1 MLPNS
6 RVNASAVRDMTQ
18 ISDEAFR
25 LELRHWIEAVYP
37 PNLRFLDRRPTIEE
51 VRPWFRLLIDK
62 GWLAPHWPRVHGG
75 MGLEIGKYLIYYDE
89 FARHGCARIPD
100 HAIHLL
106 GPLLIRY
113 GTSEQKSYFLPR
125 ILSGEHLWC
134 QGYSEPGAG
143 SDLASLRTEAV
154 LDGEDFVVNGQ
165 KIWTSLAAVADWI
178 FLLVRTDKT
187 VRSQAGISFLLA
199 DLRTPGITV
208 RPIVNLKGEPEFAQ
222 VFLDDVRVPKKNLVG
237 AINDGWTMAK
247 SLLGDERIVL
257 GSPRQ
262 AAYAMRRLK
271 LLAEQTGAFDD
282 PAFKDRYAS
291 LRLDL
296 HGLVV
301 SFEGYAEALKSGSSL
316 GPDASFL
323 KIWATEL
330 FQRATDE
337 LLELAGEQGGL
348 ADELHFG
355 KVGVDVMNQYLEAR
369 PPTIYGG
376 SNEIQR
382 NILAKLMLNLP
393 S

>member
-1 MLPNS
+1 MDMNALPDEVF
-6 RVNASAVRDMTQ
+6 RMQLRRWIGSA
-18 ISDEAFR
+18 
-25 LELRHWIEAVYP
+25 YP
-37 PNLRFLDRRPTIEE
+37 PHLRFLDRRPTIPEI
-51 VRPWFRLLIDK
+51 RPWFQALIDK
-62 GWLAPHWPRVHGG
+62 GWLAPHWPREHGG
-75 MGLEIGKYLIYYDE
+75 MGLGIGKYLIYYDE
-89 FARHGCARIPD
+89 LARHGCARIPD

-113 GTSEQKSYFLPR
+113 GTPEQKSRFLPR

-154 LDGEDFVVNGQ
+154 PDGNDFIVNGQ
-165 KIWTSLAAVADWI
+165 KIWTSLAPVADWI
-178 FLLVRTDKT
+178 FLLVRTD
-187 VRSQAGISFLLA
+187 RSARKQAGISFLLA
-199 DLRTPGITV
+199 DMKTPGITI
-208 RPIVNLKGEPEFAQ
+208 RPIVNLKGEPEFAE
-222 VFLDDVRVPKKNLVG
+222 VFFDNVRVPKENLVG
-237 AINDGWTMAK
+237 TLNDGWTMAK

-271 LLAEQTGAFDD
+271 LLAEQTDAFAD
-282 PAFKDRYAS
+282 PAFADRYAA

-301 SFEGYAEALKSGSSL
+301 SFQSYAEALKNGASL

-330 FQRATDE
+330 FQRITDE
-337 LLELAGEQGGL
+337 LLELAGEQGAL

-355 KVGVDVMNQYLEAR
+355 DARVDVMNQYLEAR

-382 NILAKLMLNLP
+382 NILARLVLDLP
-393 S
+393 A